1 MYWVLVLVVITVG
14 VYLCIGRDPC
24 SLGVEYVY
32 QLLNIVLQWQY
43 VLKHNTLAKQGV
55 EVEMHEGGTY
65 LQSINIQGEDIELSQ
80 QSLGVFQPDMS
91 CMGLLSHRPA
101 NIPVM
106 PWSIMHRIITEDTT
120 NLDSEAVDSSS
131 SWVGSPPVIIDAP

>member
-1 MYWVLVLVVITVG
+1 
-14 VYLCIGRDPC
+14 
-24 SLGVEYVY
+24 
-32 QLLNIVLQWQY
+32 
-43 VLKHNTLAKQGV
+43 
-55 EVEMHEGGTY
+55 MHEGGTY

-91 CMGLLSHRPA
+91 CMGLLSYRPA

-106 PWSIMHRIITEDTT
+106 PWSIMRRIITEDAT
-120 NLDSEAVDSSS
+120 NLDREAVDSSS